1 MPPWPSWRSKKE
13 KRNGKKAGGTT
24 LAATEDGERSNSL
37 APQTGMLRLLLS
49 QFTQT
54 FSTIMNA
61 HQRDSI
67 VAVHGLGGDWDGTW
81 TGEANKNWLRDF
93 LPQQLQHERIA
104 ARIFSFGYDSRTAFA
119 KAVMDI
125 EDVAD
130 MLLNRIEGIR
140 DTDEE
145 QSRPLIFV
153 AHSLGGIIVKKVW
166 NVDLL
171 TQKTIVDSQV
181 DGRQSFEHMSA
192 RSIMGPLLQSTHG
205 IVFMGVPH
213 YGADLARWA
222 SLVANILQVS
232 QLGWGTNTKFV
243 EALKRNSPTFADISR
258 QFVERAKPLTIR
270 TFFETERW
278 GNQVIVDKASAV
290 LNLPN
295 EIATGVPQANH
306 STICKFEQVDSQ
318 KYYPV
323 WHAVKKLCQKALS
336 DKCTHEGGPLKEIDE
351 ILDRRQKERY
361 KNTKAHDCHRAFKTS
376 DYESLKNINPDRA
389 EGTCEWV
396 FKHPCYRNWYE
407 NPYDDLL
414 WISADPGCGKSVLS
428 KSLINRD
435 LSESQAHR
443 VCYFFFKDNENQ
455 DSLAL
460 ALCALIHQ
468 LFTDRP
474 GLIQHAIPA
483 WEKAGDRVQR
493 EADELWRILLG
504 ASRDV
509 KAGRT
514 VYVLD
519 ALDECADNDRK
530 RLIAMLADFSR
541 TRSTDPSR
549 GRVKFLVTSRPYEW
563 IQNQFQ
569 GTLQSWPSIRLRG
582 EEENDQ
588 IRQENDQIRQ
598 EIDLVIQEKV
608 EKLASDLKLG
618 ASTKEQLKCKLL
630 AMKHRTYLWLYLAIE
645 GVREKYRESL
655 RPHKESITSLPTTVE
670 DAYEKIL
677 ERGAARNKD
686 IVYKVLRIVVGARR
700 PLTISEMAVAL
711 GVETSP
717 SSELK
722 LDIEK
727 IHLETHLPQWC
738 GLFVYINHSRI
749 FLIHQTAKEF
759 LVRESGGVVANSQ
772 GWKHCLSTM
781 DVEQSMTHICVRYL
795 SQRNLNLGPSNIH
808 SSPLTTYNS
817 INTDTFW
824 TYSAENWAGHA
835 RSIQDEAPMFLV
847 DMITGLYDT
856 AGQRFEHWFPIFWK
870 ALRPYGFRPVMN
882 AIRLAA
888 LNGHSDI
895 LQRFLDTDGSDLDA
909 MDKEGNTALIFGSEY
924 GYAKVVRLLLDK
936 GADINAQGRY
946 FKDSKMYARSEGG
959 HEVVYIDRA
968 KRATVYFRHGL
979 YSNAL
984 QAASR
989 EGHNQVVQILLDKG
1003 ADVNAQGGGC
1013 GGALQ
1018 LASRE
1023 GHNQVVQ
1030 ILLDKGADVNAQGGV
1045 LSAMQAASVGG
1056 HYQVVRMLL
1065 DKGADINAQGGY
1077 DSALLAASERGHYQ
1091 VVRMLLDKGADVNA
1105 QGRYYSTPLNAASRE
1120 GHNQV
1125 VQMLLDKGA
1134 DVNAQGGG
1142 CGGALQLASR
1152 EGHNQVVQMLLDE
1165 GADVNAQGRDGSVS
1179 RRS

>member
-1 MPPWPSWRSKKE
+1 
-13 KRNGKKAGGTT
+13 
-24 LAATEDGERSNSL
+24 
-37 APQTGMLRLLLS
+37 
-49 QFTQT
+49 
-54 FSTIMNA
+54 
-61 HQRDSI
+61 
-67 VAVHGLGGDWDGTW
+67 
-81 TGEANKNWLRDF
+81 
-93 LPQQLQHERIA
+93 
-104 ARIFSFGYDSRTAFA
+104 
-119 KAVMDI
+119 
-125 EDVAD
+125 
-130 MLLNRIEGIR
+130 
-140 DTDEE
+140 
-145 QSRPLIFV
+145 
-153 AHSLGGIIVKKVW
+153 
-166 NVDLL
+166 
-171 TQKTIVDSQV
+171 
-181 DGRQSFEHMSA
+181 
-192 RSIMGPLLQSTHG
+192 
-205 IVFMGVPH
+205 MGVPH

-519 ALDECADNDRK
+519 ALDECGESDQK

-541 TRSTDPSR
+541 NRSTDPSR
-549 GRVKFLVTSRPYEW
+549 GRLKFLVTSRPYEW
-563 IQNQFQ
+563 IQTQFQ
-569 GTLQSWPSIRLRG
+569 ESLQSWPSIRLRG
-582 EEENDQ
+582 EE
-588 IRQENDQIRQ
+588 ENDQIRQ

-608 EKLASDLKLG
+608 EKLASDLKLD

-645 GVREKYRESL
+645 GVREKYRESF
-655 RPHKESITSLPTTVE
+655 RQHKESITSLPTTVE

-686 IVYKVLRIVVGARR
+686 IVYNVLRIVVGARR

-711 GVETSP
+711 GVDTSP
-717 SSELK
+717 FSEPE

-727 IHLETHLPQWC
+727 IHLETHLPQ
-738 GLFVYINHSRI
+738 
-749 FLIHQTAKEF
+749 
-759 LVRESGGVVANSQ
+759 
-772 GWKHCLSTM
+772 
-781 DVEQSMTHICVRYL
+781 
-795 SQRNLNLGPSNIH
+795 
-808 SSPLTTYNS
+808 
-817 INTDTFW
+817 
-824 TYSAENWAGHA
+824 
-835 RSIQDEAPMFLV
+835 
-847 DMITGLYDT
+847 
-856 AGQRFEHWFPIFWK
+856 
-870 ALRPYGFRPVMN
+870 
-882 AIRLAA
+882 
-888 LNGHSDI
+888 
-895 LQRFLDTDGSDLDA
+895 
-909 MDKEGNTALIFGSEY
+909 
-924 GYAKVVRLLLDK
+924 
-936 GADINAQGRY
+936 
-946 FKDSKMYARSEGG
+946 
-959 HEVVYIDRA
+959 
-968 KRATVYFRHGL
+968 
-979 YSNAL
+979 
-984 QAASR
+984 
-989 EGHNQVVQILLDKG
+989 
-1003 ADVNAQGGGC
+1003 
-1013 GGALQ
+1013 
-1018 LASRE
+1018 
-1023 GHNQVVQ
+1023 
-1030 ILLDKGADVNAQGGV
+1030 
-1045 LSAMQAASVGG
+1045 
-1056 HYQVVRMLL
+1056 
-1065 DKGADINAQGGY
+1065 
-1077 DSALLAASERGHYQ
+1077 
-1091 VVRMLLDKGADVNA
+1091 
-1105 QGRYYSTPLNAASRE
+1105 
-1120 GHNQV
+1120 
-1125 VQMLLDKGA
+1125 
-1134 DVNAQGGG
+1134 
-1142 CGGALQLASR
+1142 
-1152 EGHNQVVQMLLDE
+1152 
-1165 GADVNAQGRDGSVS
+1165 
-1179 RRS
+1179 